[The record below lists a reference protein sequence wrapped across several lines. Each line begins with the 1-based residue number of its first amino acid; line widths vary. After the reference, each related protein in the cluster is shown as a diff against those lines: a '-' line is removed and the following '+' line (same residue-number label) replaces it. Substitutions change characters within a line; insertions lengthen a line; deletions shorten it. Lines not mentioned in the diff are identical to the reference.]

1 MSKRLECFMKVPIG
15 ARLGYKTEPWNL
27 NAYFLNIQ
35 FSLGQH
41 FWRWRLG
48 KLMNFSTAHFCGRK
62 GRSHRQWL
70 FVTLN
75 LTTLHGFDDNSWRR
89 RATENHMVPCH
100 AIHAIYDK
108 GHDTSYGTF
117 MLINGKM
124 FLRHMAEMK
133 DMEIIG
139 FYQIQILIS
148 DWWLVT
154 SY

>member
-1 MSKRLECFMKVPIG
+1 MNRSMSKRLECFMKVPIG

-75 LTTLHGFDDNSWRR
+75 LTTLHGFDENSWRR
-89 RATENHMVPCH
+89 RATAHGTMPCH
-100 AIHAIYDK
+100 TCHIWQRARYFIWHIHADK
-108 GHDTSYGTF
+108 WQNVLATHGRNERHGNYWFLSDSDSY
-117 MLINGKM
+117 
-124 FLRHMAEMK
+124 
-133 DMEIIG
+133 
-139 FYQIQILIS
+139 
-148 DWWLVT
+148 
-154 SY
+154 